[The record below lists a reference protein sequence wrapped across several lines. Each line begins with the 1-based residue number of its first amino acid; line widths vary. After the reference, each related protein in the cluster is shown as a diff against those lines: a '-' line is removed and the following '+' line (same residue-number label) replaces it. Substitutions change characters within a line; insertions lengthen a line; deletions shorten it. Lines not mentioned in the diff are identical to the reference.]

1 MHVFCA
7 LLLAVAL
14 PLDAARGEQD
24 NKPLQSRDEILKQ
37 DIENAIKKLG
47 SNRGTESFWAKE
59 ELVELGRRA
68 IPAVVAELNKKET
81 KPEWKQP
88 LCEVLGLIREPN
100 KDAVAALVAR
110 LKDTDEYG
118 FSIGSAAARAL
129 ASIGDESAAPAVLD
143 VLKSKAVETDK
154 VLKYEC
160 IRALGI
166 FRLAEAVETLKK
178 ALEDKKPATGADS
191 DENAFL
197 IAAAA
202 ADALGAIRA
211 QDAADD
217 VGKLLTAAATQN
229 PGPGQSLAFHAARA
243 LQRILE
249 HELRGK
255 AEKDEPRA
263 GTLVGAPEDVKKT
276 IDAWKTWADS
286 RLGKRNIDDTK
297 AKIAKIAAA
306 VEAFKKDNGRVPE
319 ITDYLKKKPD
329 YAKNWPKD
337 GYYAGDWND
346 AWGRVIVYRGTS
358 VAGGEYDIVSLGKDG
373 FPWGSGDNADLWN
386 HDKWKAFNRAKTEAA
401 IKETADAI
409 AKFNADQGRLPEK
422 LFDLAQQPKYA
433 LKNWPKEGYY
443 MKGPPRDG
451 FDFQLR
457 YQVNGTPPH
466 PYDLWSLGADN
477 AEGGSDENEDLW
489 NHEKP
494 VKKEEPKKEPSKE
507 PKKEEPKKDDK
518 K

>member
-1 MHVFCA
+1 MHVLCA
-7 LLLAVAL
+7 LFLVLAVAL
-14 PLDAARGEQD
+14 QD

-47 SNRGTESFWAKE
+47 SNRGTESLWAQD

-68 IPAVVAELNKKET
+68 VPAVVAELNKKET

-88 LCEVLGLIREPN
+88 LCEILGRIREPN

-118 FSIGSAAARAL
+118 TSIGSAAARAL
-129 ASIGDESAAPAVLD
+129 ASIGDESAAAAILD
-143 VLKSKAVETDK
+143 VLKSKTVDTDK

-166 FRLAEAVETLKK
+166 FRSAEAVETLKK

-191 DENAFL
+191 DENAYL

-217 VGKLLTAAATQN
+217 VGKLLTDAATQN
-229 PGPGQSLAFHAARA
+229 PGSGQSLAFHAARA

-255 AEKDEPRA
+255 AEKDEARA
-263 GTLVGAPEDVKKT
+263 GTLVGAAEDVKKT
-276 IDAWKTWADS
+276 VDAWKAWADS
-286 RLGKRNIDDTK
+286 RLGKRNIDETK

-306 VEAFKKDNGRVPE
+306 VEAFKKDQGKVPVVTE
-319 ITDYLKKKPD
+319 YLKKKPD
-329 YAKNWPKD
+329 DAKTWPKD
-337 GYYAGDWND
+337 GYYQGDWND
-346 AWGRVIVYRGTS
+346 AWGRPIIYRSTS
-358 VAGGEYDIVSLGKDG
+358 LAGGEYDIVSFGKDG
-373 FPWGSGDNADLWN
+373 VPWGAGDNADLWN
-386 HDKWKAFNRAKTEAA
+386 HDKWKAFKKAETEKV
-401 IKETADAI
+401 IKETVEAI
-409 AKFNADQGRLPEK
+409 TKFNAEQGRLPEK
-422 LFDLAQQPKYA
+422 LFDLVQQPKYA
-433 LKNWPKEGYY
+433 LKNWPKEGFY
-443 MKGPPRDG
+443 MKAPPRDG
-451 FDFQLR
+451 FDRQLK

-466 PYDLWSLGADN
+466 PYDLWSYGADD
-477 AEGGSDENEDLW
+477 AEGGTDENEDLW

-494 VKKEEPKKEPSKE
+494 AKKEEPKKEP
-507 PKKEEPKKDDK
+507 KKDEPKKDDK